1 MAATEPPQTQQ
12 KNSISPG
19 TKTLYCVAYEKYVR
33 GEWVA
38 GLEYMHASNANG
50 AIIQL
55 GGKIGKRGMGIL
67 LGRSVKIVGIA
78 PVIGAFAKDNHGE
91 KLVV

>member
-1 MAATEPPQTQQ
+1 MEQASKTNLTT
-12 KNSISPG
+12 SPG

-38 GLEYMHASNANG
+38 GLEYMHANNANG

-55 GGKIGKRGMGIL
+55 GGSIGKRGVGRL
-67 LGRSVKIVGIA
+67 LGKHIRIVGIA

-91 KLVV
+91 KLIV